1 MLKNLP
7 IGISDFKELMEN
19 NCYFADKSLFIKE
32 LIDDKSKVILIPRP
46 RRFGKT
52 LNLSMVK
59 YFFDIKEKDEENLFK
74 ELKIWEHEEY
84 REYKGKHPVIYI
96 SLKDVKNDNYED
108 CIFKIRELIIN
119 ELKNFAYLLKSD
131 KVDDYDKKTLSEIAR
146 NTAKNVQFESSLDL
160 LMRCIENHHKVKPFL
175 LIDEYDA
182 PIHAGYTYGFYEQI
196 TIFMRNFL
204 SAGLKDSKYLHKGI
218 LTGILRVAK
227 ESIFSGLNN
236 PQVATMLDIPYSK
249 HFGLTDE
256 DVQKMLSHYDK
267 TNLTKDVQKWYDG
280 YLFGQTRIYNPWSLL
295 CFINSQKTQPEP
307 YWVNTSSNDII
318 TDLITKASGE
328 VKKDLGV
335 LIEGGS
341 IEKAIDSNVVL
352 KDVSKSSASLW
363 TFLLFS
369 GYLKVA
375 KRVQKKG
382 SFKAYYELKIPN
394 IEVNYLFESVI
405 TTWLTD
411 TLHDSEYQTMLKSLL
426 DGDIETFDT
435 IFAEYVLSS
444 FSYFDTAREPE
455 KTYHAFVLG
464 MLVSLSKEE
473 YLIKSNRESGRGR
486 YDVLIMPKDTNK
498 NGVIIEFKKVN
509 KRRKEKLEDAIISAF
524 KQIDEKKYAQELQDF
539 GCKKIFEV
547 AIAIDGKKSLAEGR
561 FD

>member
-7 IGISDFKELMEN
+7 IGISDFKKLMEN

-32 LIDDKSKVILIPRP
+32 LIDDKSEVVLIPRP

-74 ELKIWEHEEY
+74 ELKIWEHQEY
-84 REYKGKHPVIYI
+84 REYKGKHPVIFI

-108 CIFKIRELIIN
+108 CIVKIKKIIGSVI
-119 ELKNFAYLLKSD
+119 EEFSYLLESEHVNEKSRED
-131 KVDDYDKKTLSEIAR
+131 LKKLYLGKE
-146 NTAKNVQFESSLDL
+146 KDVEYEESLDL

-249 HFGLTDE
+249 HFGLTEE
-256 DVQKMLSHYDK
+256 DVQKILSHYDK
-267 TNLTKDVQKWYDG
+267 TNLTKEVQKWYDG
-280 YLFGQTRIYNPWSLL
+280 YLFGQTRIYNPWSLV

-318 TDLITKASGE
+318 TELITKASSE
-328 VKKDLGV
+328 VKEDLEI
-335 LIEGGS
+335 LMEGGS
-341 IEKAIDSNVVL
+341 IEKEIDSNVVL

-369 GYLKVA
+369 GYLKVVKVELIDVTA
-375 KRVQKKG
+375 
-382 SFKAYYELKIPN
+382 SYELKIPN
-394 IEVNYLFESVI
+394 LEVKSYFKKIISSWI
-405 TTWLTD
+405 TD

-426 DGDIETFDT
+426 AGDIK
-435 IFAEYVLSS
+435 IFNKIFSKYVISA
-444 FSYFDTAREPE
+444 FSYFDTAGEPE

-464 MLVSLSKEE
+464 MLISLPREQ
-473 YLIKSNRESGRGR
+473 YTIKSNRESGYGR
-486 YDVLIMPKDTNK
+486 YDLMIMPKDTSK
-498 NGVIIEFKKVN
+498 NGIIIEFKTFDSED
-509 KRRKEKLEDAIISAF
+509 EKALKDTIIEAF

-539 GCKKIFEV
+539 GCKRIFEV

-561 FD
+561 FVS